1 MPRRRTLITL
11 LLAVAVLTGAGAA
24 VLVATRN
31 DAPSEQEVL
40 DSVGKRLATTPLPN
54 VGLGE
59 GSPPPPDA
67 LTVGWKTDFE
77 KHSVPFTEIQSGGP
91 PKDGIPAIDAPQFV
105 AVGNAR
111 FLRDREPVIAVD
123 LNGEVR
129 AYPIQILIWHEIVND
144 KIGDTPLTV
153 TFCPLCNTA
162 IVFDRRVGGRV
173 LDFGTTGNLRNSDL
187 VMYDRQTES
196 WWQQFGGEAIV
207 GDLTGTRL
215 KPLPARIVSWAQF
228 RREHPDGKVLSRQTG
243 YQRSYG
249 DNPYV
254 GYDDASSPPFFSA
267 DNADDN
273 RLPPKE
279 RVVYLEDGAQAVV
292 VPYSVLQKRRRVTV
306 ELGARKLD
314 VRWAP
319 GVASALGDATIAN
332 GDDVGSAQVLEDGKA
347 VPFHEPFWF
356 SVAAFRPDVRIVR

>member
-11 LLAVAVLTGAGAA
+11 LLAAAVLAGAGAA
-24 VLVATRN
+24 VLVATR
-31 DAPSEQEVL
+31 DGAPSEKEVL
-40 DSVGKRLATTPLPN
+40 DSIGKALATTPLPN

-59 GSPPPPDA
+59 GSPPPPA
-67 LTVGWKTDFE
+67 SLTAGWNTDFG

-105 AVGNAR
+105 AVADVR
-111 FLRDREPVIAVD
+111 FLRDREPVIALD

-144 KIGDTPLTV
+144 EIGGTPLAV

-162 IVFDRRVGGRV
+162 IVFDRRIGGRV

-196 WWQQFGGEAIV
+196 WWQQFGGEGIV
-207 GDLTGTRL
+207 GALTGTKL
-215 KPLPARIVSWAQF
+215 KQLPARIVSWAQF
-228 RREHPDGKVLSRQTG
+228 RRENPDGKVLSRQTG

-249 DNPYV
+249 NNPYG
-254 GYDDASSPPFFSA
+254 GYDDASSPPFFA
-267 DNADDN
+267 AANAGDD

-279 RVVYLEDGAQAVV
+279 RVVYLEDKGQAVV
-292 VPYSVLQKRRRVTV
+292 VPFSLLRKRRQVTV
-306 ELGARKLD
+306 ELGARRLD
-314 VRWAP
+314 VRWTP
-319 GVASALGDATIAN
+319 GVASALGDSTIAN
-332 GDDVGSAQVLEDGKA
+332 GADVGSAQVLENGKA
-347 VPFHEPFWF
+347 VPFDEPFWF
-356 SVAAFRPDVRIVR
+356 SVAAFRPDARIVR